1 MCDLRQLSNC
11 VSSTWGLSP
20 GAKDEFWGQLALE
33 GKWLGLV
40 ADLAALAQ
48 TVGTEVGALPAR

>member
-1 MCDLRQLSNC
+1 MWVVYGLRQLSNW
-11 VSSTWGLSP
+11 VSFTWGLSP
-20 GAKDEFWGQLALE
+20 GAKDEFQGQLALE

-48 TVGTEVGALPAR
+48 TMGT